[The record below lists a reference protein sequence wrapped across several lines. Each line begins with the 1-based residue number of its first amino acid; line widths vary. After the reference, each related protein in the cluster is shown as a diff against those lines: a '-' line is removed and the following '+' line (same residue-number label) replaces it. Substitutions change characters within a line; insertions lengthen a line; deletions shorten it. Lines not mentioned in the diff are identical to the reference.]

1 MEAITWNEVKK
12 LCKISLET
20 NTDHETDSTVI
31 TIKNKKM
38 NHSYTHRIN
47 NKLIRDRE
55 MMLRLVNVKSRFIG
69 DVIQCYINQSKLES
83 YFGEIKI

>member
-1 MEAITWNEVKK
+1 MEAITWKELTKV
-12 LCKISLET
+12 CKISLET
-20 NTDHETDSTVI
+20 KTDPETDTLIV
-31 TIKNKKM
+31 TIRNKKM

-47 NKLIRDRE
+47 YGYIRDKQ

-69 DVIQCYINQSKLES
+69 DVIQCYINESKLES

>member
-12 LCKISLET
+12 ICKISIET
-20 NTDHETDSTVI
+20 NTDPIMDMLIV
-31 TIKNKKM
+31 TIRNKKM
-38 NHSYTHRIN
+38 KHLYRHSISNRQ
-47 NKLIRDRE
+47 LRDAE
-55 MMLRLVNVKSRFIG
+55 LMSRLVNVKSRFIG

>member
-1 MEAITWNEVKK
+1 MEEITWNEVKK

-20 NTDHETDSTVI
+20 NTDPETDTLVV

-47 NKLIRDRE
+47 YGYIRDKQ
-55 MMLRLVNVKSRFIG
+55 MMLGLVNVKSRFIG